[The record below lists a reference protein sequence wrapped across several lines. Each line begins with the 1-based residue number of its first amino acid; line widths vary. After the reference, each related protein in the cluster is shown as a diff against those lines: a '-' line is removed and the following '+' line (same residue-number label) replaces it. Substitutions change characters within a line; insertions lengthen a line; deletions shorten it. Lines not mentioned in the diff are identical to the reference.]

1 MMLTS
6 NPGNLSERSM
16 GDLGFSTKASE
27 YQGNS
32 ANIEEYKHLSGVST
46 FIFSISDPYIHKNMH
61 TKV

>member
-6 NPGNLSERSM
+6 NPGSLSERAM

-32 ANIEEYKHLSGVST
+32 AKIDEYKRLSGVSN
-46 FIFSISDPYIHKNMH
+46 PYSA
-61 TKV
+61 